1 MEMMRSGVPSQP
13 TQAQTEDAL
22 TQNALS
28 PPMHSQMS
36 PSKIDDDQVPQSIVE
51 DYQISQLLLPDG
63 RFRPEGV
70 PVDVSG
76 GDH

>member
-1 MEMMRSGVPSQP
+1 MEILRSGVPSQP
-13 TQAQTEDAL
+13 TQAQIEYAL
-22 TQNALS
+22 TQNAFS
-28 PPMHSQMS
+28 PPMYSQMS
-36 PSKIDDDQVPQSIVE
+36 PSKIDNDQVPHSIVE